1 MCRHGVDGSVGAVAQ
16 PTIEDV
22 SSIDSPEIS
31 PPAIV
36 MIASGTTPHAVGFA
50 PVGVVQLGRRIT
62 SGDFTAEID
71 DERMSREHATVE
83 WRAGG
88 WRIVDLDS
96 RNGTFVDGA
105 RLAGELSRAG
115 DLVLRLGHTVFV
127 LVRDGRGHLAPR
139 EDGETVIGPE
149 LSRAY
154 DAIRRNATREGDT
167 LLVHG
172 ESGSG
177 KELAARLYHD
187 TRTPTGPFIA
197 VNCATIPEGVAERL
211 LFGSKRG
218 AFSGA
223 IDAVGYIQS
232 AHGGTLF
239 LDEIAELDP
248 AVQAKLLRVLETR
261 DVLPIGAT
269 SPVAVQ
275 LAVVAASHREL
286 RTAIVDKQFRDD
298 LYYRLARVVIH
309 LPPLRARK
317 IDAARLAVRELAA
330 VDRRLLA
337 HAKLIEACCVRA
349 WPGNVRE
356 LRGAVGQAAREALAG
371 GRDVVRVTDL
381 PPHAGMVAAAEP
393 QSIEPQ
399 PTDATAP
406 VSPTLDKAG
415 VLAAIASAD
424 GVLSVA
430 ARTLGLH
437 RTQLYRL
444 MEKLGISR
452 EK

>member
-1 MCRHGVDGSVGAVAQ
+1 MAQ

-22 SSIDSPEIS
+22 SSIDSSES
-31 PPAIV
+31 SSPAIV
-36 MIASGTTPHAVGFA
+36 MIASGTTPHALGFA
-50 PVGVVQLGRRIT
+50 PVGVVQLGRHIT
-62 SGDFTAEID
+62 SGDFTVEID

-83 WRAGG
+83 WQAGG

-96 RNGTFVDGA
+96 RNGTFLDGA
-105 RLAGELSRAG
+105 RLAGELHRAG

-139 EDGETVIGPE
+139 EDGAAVIGPE

-154 DAIRRNATREGDT
+154 DAIRRNATQESDT
-167 LLVHG
+167 LLLHG

-187 TRTPTGPFIA
+187 TRTPDGPFIA

-223 IDAVGYIQS
+223 IDAVGYLQS

-239 LDEIAELDP
+239 LDEIADLDP

-269 SPVAVQ
+269 SPVAVE
-275 LAVVAASHREL
+275 LGVVAASHREL

-330 VDRRLLA
+330 VDRRLSA

-349 WPGNVRE
+349 WPGNIRE
-356 LRGAVGQAAREALAG
+356 LRGAVGQAASEALAG
-371 GRDVVRVTDL
+371 GRDVVKVTDL
-381 PPHAGMVAAAEP
+381 PPHAGMIAGVEPHSP
-393 QSIEPQ
+393 QSPAD
-399 PTDATAP
+399 PGA
-406 VSPTLDKAG
+406 PTLDKTS

>member
-1 MCRHGVDGSVGAVAQ
+1 VARQ
-16 PTIEDV
+16 TIEDV
-22 SSIDSPEIS
+22 SSIASSEAS
-31 PPAIV
+31 APAIV
-36 MIASGTTPHAVGFA
+36 MIASGTTPQAVGFA
-50 PVGVVQLGRRIT
+50 PVGVVQLGRHIK
-62 SGDFTAEID
+62 SGKFTTEID

-83 WRAGG
+83 WKDDA
-88 WRIVDLDS
+88 WRIRDLES
-96 RNGTFVDGA
+96 RNGTFVDGE
-105 RLAGELSRAG
+105 RVAGELRRVG
-115 DLVLRLGHTVFV
+115 DVVLRLGHTVFV
-127 LVRDGRGHLAPR
+127 LVGDGSGHLAPR
-139 EDGETVIGPE
+139 EDGAAVIGPE

-154 DAIRRNATREGDT
+154 DAIRRNATRAGDT

-187 TRTPTGPFIA
+187 TRTPDGPFIA

-223 IDAVGYIQS
+223 VDAVGYIQS

-239 LDEIAELDP
+239 LDEIAELEP

-269 SPVAVQ
+269 SPVAVEIG
-275 LAVVAASHREL
+275 VVAASHREL
-286 RTAIVDKQFRDD
+286 RTAIVDKQFRED

-309 LPPLRARK
+309 LPPLRDRK
-317 IDAARLAVRELAA
+317 IDAARLAVREIAA
-330 VDRRLLA
+330 IDRRLSA

-356 LRGAVGQAAREALAG
+356 LRGAVAQAAREAIAA
-371 GRDVVRVTDL
+371 GRDVVKVSDL
-381 PPHAGMVAAAEP
+381 PPHAGMAATGAEPPPQAAVLRTAEP
-393 QSIEPQ
+393 QAEPT
-399 PTDATAP
+399 P
-406 VSPTLDKAG
+406 LDEAS
-415 VLAAIASAD
+415 VLAAIESAN